1 LALAAI
7 PERDRVLEELVR
19 KLPTGD
25 SVLALS
31 DRELDRT
38 LLSCFVERVTNAHG
52 PLPGPRFF
60 SAGELENLYPVGINF
75 PAARLQ
81 ELNDRLMESCQR
93 LLTGGYVMPAVG
105 QYGGSMT
112 VTAKGRK
119 GLPPELDY
127 NAISA
132 ALWVLECETS
142 CKQGTA
148 FALED
153 VGLVSCEHVLGP
165 DTRAFKSTAP
175 SQKFA
180 VTVVARHQA
189 IDLAIIKIDGE
200 MDASIHRGDD
210 SVLEIGDEITIAGFP
225 NYRLGDSGTM
235 IPGEVA
241 GFRPVSGIRRIL
253 VSASIVAGGSG
264 GPAVNSTGEVIG
276 VAVTGADGMETVGQT
291 ENHGVIPIAALDH
304 IAPRGPQ
311 W

>member
-1 LALAAI
+1 M
-7 PERDRVLEELVR
+7 
-19 KLPTGD
+19 
-25 SVLALS
+25 
-31 DRELDRT
+31 
-38 LLSCFVERVTNAHG
+38 ERVTNAHG

-93 LLTGGYVMPAVG
+93 LVTGGYVMPAVG

-127 NAISA
+127 NAISS

-153 VGLVSCEHVLGP
+153 VGLVTCEHVLGP
-165 DTRAFKSTAP
+165 DTRAFKSAAP

-210 SVLEIGDEITIAGFP
+210 SVLEIGDEITIAGLP
-225 NYRLGDSGTM
+225 NYRQGDSGTM

-253 VSASIVAGGSG
+253 VSAPIVAGGSG

-276 VAVTGADGMETVGQT
+276 VAVTGADRMETVGQT

-304 IAPRGPQ
+304 IAPSGPQ
-311 W
+311 R

>member
-38 LLSCFVERVTNAHG
+38 LPSCFVERVTNAHG

-60 SAGELENLYPVGINF
+60 SAGELENLYPV

-165 DTRAFKSTAP
+165 DTRAFKARLHRRNLQTPRWIAWAKALTGPTSLPGKYPPP
-175 SQKFA
+175 SPPLMFRA
-180 VTVVARHQA
+180 V
-189 IDLAIIKIDGE
+189 
-200 MDASIHRGDD
+200 
-210 SVLEIGDEITIAGFP
+210 
-225 NYRLGDSGTM
+225 
-235 IPGEVA
+235 
-241 GFRPVSGIRRIL
+241 
-253 VSASIVAGGSG
+253 
-264 GPAVNSTGEVIG
+264 
-276 VAVTGADGMETVGQT
+276 GA
-291 ENHGVIPIAALDH
+291 H
-304 IAPRGPQ
+304 
-311 W
+311 